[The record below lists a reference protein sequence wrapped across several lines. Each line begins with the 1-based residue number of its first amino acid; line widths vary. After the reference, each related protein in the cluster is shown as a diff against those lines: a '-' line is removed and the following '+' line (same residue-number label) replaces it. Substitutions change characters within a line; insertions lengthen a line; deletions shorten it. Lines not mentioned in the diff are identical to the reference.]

1 MAAIFTLNFSIDHN
15 YSTLYTF
22 SRCNCGNCNI
32 ENLVE
37 AKECR
42 CCTELPNCVAALS
55 IVNKDVFESSD
66 DDATNTQQICITNH
80 PGFDAICLN
89 RWSLELASDNL
100 KHVGL
105 LDRNID
111 KFIKRIGQFP
121 LTVYIKI

>member
-1 MAAIFTLNFSIDHN
+1 M
-15 YSTLYTF
+15 TLYTF

-55 IVNKDVFESSD
+55 IVNKDVSESSD
-66 DDATNTQQICITNH
+66 DDAINTQQMCITNH

-89 RWSLELASDNL
+89 RWSLELASDTIL
-100 KHVGL
+100 KRV

-111 KFIKRIGQFP
+111 KLIQRIGQFP
-121 LTVYIKI
+121 LIY